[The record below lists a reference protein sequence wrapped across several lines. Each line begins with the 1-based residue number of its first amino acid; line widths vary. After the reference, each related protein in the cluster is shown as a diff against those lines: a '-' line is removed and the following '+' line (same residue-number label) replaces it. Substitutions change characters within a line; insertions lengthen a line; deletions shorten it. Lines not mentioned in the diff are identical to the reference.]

1 MISVSQTVSTST
13 STSPP
18 PPSII
23 PSYPG
28 EVHTDSAIVRWLAPP
43 KLPAD
48 VSSVSYELVKDEDLV
63 ASAISEEFLLVEN
76 LAANT
81 NYEFRV
87 KALTDTGLE
96 SQWSQPFSLKTLDE
110 GDELSH
116 FSETISGKF
125 LANFGN
131 SFTDDVLLAR
141 LDDLLVQ
148 MRRKVL
154 IYVISVSG
162 YSNNILDQLLLH
174 RSRVQVS

>member
-1 MISVSQTVSTST
+1 MNTFVTVDFNNFANETLQGLQGTYKLPKLIVNLKYVVTVISVSQTVSTST

-125 LANFGN
+125 
-131 SFTDDVLLAR
+131 
-141 LDDLLVQ
+141 
-148 MRRKVL
+148 
-154 IYVISVSG
+154 
-162 YSNNILDQLLLH
+162 
-174 RSRVQVS
+174 